1 MMGGKIWFLTIGN
14 MKTREEIMSEVLFLN
29 REIEEKQEEINKLY
43 KEAKAIDDKDDDE
56 SKFSYISAIKS
67 YVS

>member
-1 MMGGKIWFLTIGN
+1 
-14 MKTREEIMSEVLFLN
+14 MKTREEIMSEVLSLN

-43 KEAKAIDDKDDDE
+43 LEAKAIDDKDDDE

-67 YVS
+67 YIS